1 MTTHLK
7 NYFSVGPF
15 ADNYTLMY
23 EFSTSIYVNHLY
35 QETIEEL
42 LNAEKELTVAIKG
55 GLDDN
60 EIEILKERVKFL
72 ESVVSLANKNYNQ
85 SETCV
90 A

>member
-1 MTTHLK
+1 MTTRLK

-42 LNAEKELTVAIKG
+42 LNAEKELTVAVKE

>member
-42 LNAEKELTVAIKG
+42 LNVEKELTVAVKE

>member
-42 LNAEKELTVAIKG
+42 LNAEKELTVAVKE

-72 ESVVSLANKNYNQ
+72 DSVVSLANKNYNQ

>member
-42 LNAEKELTVAIKG
+42 LNAEKELTVAVKK

>member
-42 LNAEKELTVAIKG
+42 LNAEKELTVAVKE